1 MDTRIE
7 QSKQEIAE
15 SLIYLMKK
23 KDFAS
28 ITNKDITDKAGL
40 SHITIYRH
48 FKTKDEIIKYYLDD
62 ITDNFIRTSKIL
74 YVPNDFKGYI
84 IKLFTH
90 LENKKDIGILLYK
103 SNMIHYLKDEFD
115 RIFLAKANNRKEE
128 YHYAFI
134 SGGLYNLYY
143 YWIKN
148 NCKENST
155 ELANMFNEFY
165 ILKGDSN

>member
-48 FKTKDEIIKYYLDD
+48 FKTKDELLAV
-62 ITDNFIRTSKIL
+62 FTS
-74 YVPNDFKGYI
+74 
-84 IKLFTH
+84 
-90 LENKKDIGILLYK
+90 
-103 SNMIHYLKDEFD
+103 
-115 RIFLAKANNRKEE
+115 
-128 YHYAFI
+128 
-134 SGGLYNLYY
+134 
-143 YWIKN
+143 
-148 NCKENST
+148 
-155 ELANMFNEFY
+155 
-165 ILKGDSN
+165 